1 MSIPRIL
8 LTLLLS
14 PFAHGAAVAA
24 DVADSRGAARIL
36 SEPASHLTCWYD
48 ESGAY
53 TGYAPAP
60 EGAKAGTKT
69 QAAASGAHA
78 WSYTVAGTDPAACP
92 ARLPVSTFTEQ

>member
-1 MSIPRIL
+1 MSMRNIL
-8 LTLLLS
+8 LTLSLS
-14 PFAHGAAVAA
+14 WCPYVAAAPAAVAG
-24 DVADSRGAARIL
+24 SGGSARTF
-36 SEPASHLTCWYD
+36 SAPAPHLTCWYD

-69 QAAASGAHA
+69 QTAASGAHA

-92 ARLPVSTFTEQ
+92 ARLPVSTLTEQ

>member
-14 PFAHGAAVAA
+14 SFAYGAAVAA
-24 DVADSRGAARIL
+24 DVAVSRRAARTL
-36 SEPASHLTCWYD
+36 SEPTSHLTCWYD

-69 QAAASGAHA
+69 QTAASGAHA
-78 WSYTVAGTDPAACP
+78 WSYTVSGSDPAACP
-92 ARLPVSTFTEQ
+92 AKLPVSTFTER